1 MYVMARWEPACRVTG
16 FEVSKVES
24 AIEEQPE
31 AGAERSPAASML
43 RVAPLSDQ
51 EAQRLRQT
59 QQAACRPVHCLRALE

>member
-1 MYVMARWEPACRVTG
+1 MARWEPACRVTG
-16 FEVSKVES
+16 FEVAKVES

-31 AGAERSPAASML
+31 AGAERSPTASML

-51 EAQRLRQT
+51 EAQRLRRA